1 MTLSAF
7 LAISLVPLAATLV
20 GAAPRK
26 ELPLDKGWTFRQ
38 AARDSW
44 YPATVPGSVH
54 LDLLQNGLVGDPFYR
69 ENEKSQQWIGKTDWE
84 YRLEL
89 DVPADILGRRHVD
102 LVFEGLD
109 TYARVFLNGKKVLDA
124 DNMYRRWRVP
134 AAGLKPRGN
143 ELRVELRSPITE
155 ALPHLAKVGY
165 VLPAVNDTG
174 EKTSPYTRKA
184 PYQYGWDW
192 GPRLVT
198 CGIWKPVRLEAWDD
212 ARIVD
217 VFVRQREL
225 QQDVARLTADVE
237 VLAAKPAAA
246 GAAPHASLT
255 VEVEGGGSPVTV
267 DVPLKEGA
275 SLHEVDFE
283 IRQPRLWWPNGLG
296 EQHLYRV
303 TARLV
308 EAGQAIDEAKTRV
321 GLRTLELRRQAD
333 QWGKSFEFV
342 VNGVPVFAKGANWI
356 PADSFPTRVTR
367 ERYESLLRSARDAH
381 MNMLRVWGGGLY
393 ESDDFYDI
401 ADEMGLLLWQDFHF
415 SCSLY
420 PADQAF
426 LENVKVEVE
435 EAVRRL
441 RNHPSLALW
450 NGNNEIEAGWFQWG
464 WKESLPGWLWDDY
477 QKLFHDAVPKVVARF
492 DPTRAYWP
500 SSPSANREADPGSSD
515 NGDMHYW
522 GVWHGRAPFSDY
534 EKQVT
539 RFMSEYGFQS
549 FPEMRTIRAFAK
561 GEDMGLE
568 TPVMLSHQKS
578 PNGNQLIREYMLR
591 DYPPPRDFASF
602 LYLSQV
608 LQAEGVKVSAEH
620 LRRMRP
626 RAMGSLYWQLDD
638 CWPVASWSSID
649 YYGRWKALHYYARR
663 FYDDLLV
670 SLDQE
675 EDANEVGVH
684 VTSDRT
690 TTVKASLR
698 VVLLDLAGGV
708 LWERREDLEIAPLA
722 SQRALVV
729 PKATL
734 IAGRDPRQVFLRAE
748 LLVDG
753 RVVSS
758 NNRFFAAMKELALG
772 KPAITAETSA
782 VDGGFRIVLS
792 TNTLARHVRLAFDAD
807 EGVFSDEF
815 FDLVPGEPVEVT
827 YKPAGTVDLA
837 AFHEGLAITS
847 LVDAFAAR

>member
-26 ELPLDKGWTFRQ
+26 ELPLDKGWMFRQ

-54 LDLLQNGLVGDPFYR
+54 LDLVQNGIVGDPFYR

-84 YRLEL
+84 YRLEFS
-89 DVPADILGRRHVD
+89 VPADILGRRHVD
-102 LVFEGLD
+102 VVFEGLD

-124 DNMYRRWRVP
+124 DNMYRRWRAP
-134 AAGLKPRGN
+134 AAGLLKAHGN
-143 ELRVELRSPITE
+143 ELRVEFRSPITE
-155 ALPHLAKVGY
+155 ALPRLAKVGY
-165 VLPAVNDTG
+165 ELPAANDGG

-184 PYQYGWDW
+184 PYQFGWDW

-217 VFVRQREL
+217 VAVRQRDL
-225 QQDVARLTADVE
+225 QPDVARLTAEVE

-246 GAAPHASLT
+246 APHATLT

-267 DVPLKEGA
+267 DVPLKEGS
-275 SLHEVDFE
+275 SLHKVDLEV
-283 IRQPRLWWPNGLG
+283 RQPRLWWPNGLG

-303 TARLV
+303 TTRLIQ
-308 EAGQAIDEAKTRV
+308 AGQAIDESKTRV

-367 ERYESLLRSARDAH
+367 ERYASLLRSARDAH

-393 ESDDFYDI
+393 ESDDFYDL

-420 PADQAF
+420 PADAAF
-426 LENVKVEVE
+426 VENVKVEVE

-441 RNHPSLALW
+441 RNHPSVALW

-477 QKLFHDAVPKVVARF
+477 QKLFHDALPKVVARF

-500 SSPSANREADPGSSD
+500 SSPSANREAGPGSSD

-522 GVWHGRAPFSDY
+522 GVWHGREPFSAY

-549 FPEMRTIRAFAK
+549 FPEMRTIRSFAK
-561 GEDMGLE
+561 DEDLGLE

-591 DYPPPRDFASF
+591 DYPAPKDFASF

-626 RAMGSLYWQLDD
+626 RTMGSLYWQLDD

-649 YYGRWKALHYYARR
+649 YHGRWKALHYYARR

-670 SLDQE
+670 SLEQE
-675 EDANEVGVH
+675 QDANEVGVH

-690 TTVKASLR
+690 AAVKASLR
-698 VVLLDLAGGV
+698 LVLLDLAGSV
-708 LWERREDLEIAPLA
+708 LWERREDVDVAPLGSRRHLA
-722 SQRALVV
+722 V
-729 PKATL
+729 PTATL
-734 IAGRDPRQVFLRAE
+734 LAARDPRQVFLRAE
-748 LLVDG
+748 LIVDG

-758 NNRFFAAMKELALG
+758 NSRFFVPMKDLALA
-772 KPAITAETSA
+772 KPAIGADATAVE
-782 VDGGFRIVLS
+782 GGFRIVLS

-807 EGVFSDEF
+807 EGSFSDDF
-815 FDLVPGEPVEVT
+815 FDLVPGQPQEVT
-827 YKPAGTVDLA
+827 YRPGGAVDLA
-837 AFHEGLAITS
+837 TFRKGLAITS
-847 LVDAFAAR
+847 LVDAFPAK